1 MSDKPIQP
9 GDLVVVVR
17 PHCNRLAQM
26 RSGYIFI
33 VKDLVHSPRHTCVC
47 GEIFATTVALTGEQG
62 GFVPIGIPTGE
73 LKRIPPL
80 DELEGVRQDEEIS
93 A

>member
-1 MSDKPIQP
+1 MSDKPISV
-9 GDLVVVVR
+9 GDLVVVVGQ
-17 PHCNRLAQM
+17 HCSAMGADWLGDVYTVTGDIQSALPRC
-26 RSGYIFI
+26 GYCGGS
-33 VKDLVHSPRHTCVC
+33 VHSARIVS
-47 GEIFATTVALTGEQG
+47 FDTGGRWLPVQY
-62 GFVPIGIPTGE
+62 